1 MALAL
6 SLHHVSLNVR
16 DLARSLHF
24 YTDVLGLEQIPRP
37 ALRVEGAWL
46 GIGTA
51 QIHLITFADGQGDV
65 GLTPSNINAAAPHVA
80 ISIDDYAAAVTHL
93 QGAGLEVVEAGP
105 QRRQCWVQ
113 DPDGYVIEFIAH
125 SPVPAPP
132 VEPVAPKH

>member
-16 DLARSLHF
+16 DLARSLRF

-65 GLTPSNINAAAPHVA
+65 GVTPSNINPAAPHVA
-80 ISIDDYAAAVTHL
+80 ISIDDYAVAVTHL

-113 DPDGYVIEFIAH
+113 DPDGYVIEFIAR
-125 SPVPAPP
+125 SPVPASPA
-132 VEPVAPKH
+132 EPVAQTN